1 MDNFFDMHIR
11 KLTCADLPIASAL
24 CLEAFTLAVA
34 PSLSEQ
40 GVETFA
46 KVAAEQA
53 FAERMRGDNLILVCE
68 VDGNLCGLVELKE
81 GRHVAMLFVAPAW
94 QRRGVGARLMN
105 EVLAHVRSQVLTVRA
120 SLSSVPAYQRYG
132 FVLAG
137 EMGEFAGLV
146 YQPMEKLR

>member
-11 KLTCADLPIASAL
+11 KLTHADIPRASAL

-53 FAERMRGDNLILVCE
+53 FAERMQGDNLTWSA
-68 VDGNLCGLVELKE
+68 K
-81 GRHVAMLFVAPAW
+81 RMATSVAW
-94 QRRGVGARLMN
+94 
-105 EVLAHVRSQVLTVRA
+105 
-120 SLSSVPAYQRYG
+120 LSSRKAV
-132 FVLAG
+132 
-137 EMGEFAGLV
+137 M
-146 YQPMEKLR
+146 